1 MVDINLIGD
10 DKTGEEERVEDFTQ
24 TSSMDTQELAFEER
38 TETFDTTK
46 TAGFAQRRSY
56 SSLIST
62 LVIFAVIVLLGGA
75 IYFFMFKD
83 DGSTGQTNI
92 PTVIPES
99 QDLAEPTSPEQEPS
113 QPPLG
118 EGGESEPDMTLGQQ
132 QQQEPEPAVEPPPKT
147 EQKPVETRKTT
158 TPTTTAPITR
168 TESLTPSSSQFLS
181 SSKSAVQSVTNLMT
195 SVPSSLNT
203 TLLSYAGQ
211 HVRLEFVANSSAEAR
226 DFTDKLRQYFGSG
239 NFTVLSEGQIATDG
253 HSVEKVLVSGHTAAD
268 GQVSGNERI
277 EFFSLQQAKDW
288 IGSAGRRNGLEVRQ
302 INSQPGFY
310 TSGYQKT
317 PILVRLYGSQSSL
330 VAFLGEMSTEN
341 MNVELTKILLVS
353 PDMATYSDD
362 NLVMVL
368 NMFLYEKS

>member
-46 TAGFAQRRSY
+46 TAGFAQKRSY

-62 LVIFAVIVLLGGA
+62 LIIFAVIVLLGGA

-83 DGSTGQTNI
+83 DGATEQVDI
-92 PTVIPES
+92 PTFIPES
-99 QDLAEPTSPEQEPS
+99 EDIAETTPPEEDFTS
-113 QPPLG
+113 QPPV
-118 EGGESEPDMTLGQQ
+118 EEDAESEPDLAQGQQ
-132 QQQEPEPAVEPPPKT
+132 QPQSTFEPPTPTET
-147 EQKPVETRKTT
+147 EQAPTEPPKST
-158 TPTTTAPITR
+158 TPPPAPRTTR
-168 TESLTPSSSQFLS
+168 TESPTPTSTQFLS

-195 SVPSSLNT
+195 SVPSNLNT

-211 HVRLEFVANSSAEAR
+211 RLRIEFVANTSAEAN
-226 DFTDKLRQYFGSG
+226 DFTDRLSQYFGSG
-239 NFTVLSEGQIATDG
+239 NFTVLSESQVATNG
-253 HSVEKVLVSGHTAAD
+253 RSVEKVLVSGRTATD
-268 GQVSGNERI
+268 GRVSGNERI
-277 EFFSLQQAKDW
+277 EFLTLQQAKDW
-288 IGSAGRRNGLEVRQ
+288 INSSARQNGLDVRQ
-302 INSQPGFY
+302 VNSQPDFY

-317 PILVRLYGSQSSL
+317 PILARLYGSQSSL
-330 VAFLGEMSTEN
+330 VAFLEAMAAKN